1 MDRTIKERIIGAI
14 VLVIFVVL
22 VVPIFLDGPPDH
34 DEIVT
39 ESVTLPGQSAQKMQ
53 TQVLERNRAS
63 PVPAQ
68 EAPDSDAD
76 QAAPA
81 QAVKDDPE
89 PRPEPRQEAP
99 KPEPAKVAVA
109 DKPAEKDA
117 VPDSEANADARV
129 AKSTTGMWAVQ
140 TFASSNQAKA
150 EKLAADLRKQGFLAF
165 VREHSTER
173 GRLYR
178 VRIGPQ
184 ADRAAAEDVAKKLK
198 AAGHSGQVVTH
209 P

>member
-68 EAPDSDAD
+68 EAADSDAD